1 MHQIKQKQQWQ
12 GSLQAVY
19 MKAVTNNI
27 HALTCS
33 HTCSALSMVSS
44 CKNLTSGAIR
54 RFMLVAICFLTYP
67 CSFLS
72 PEIAIVLPSSSL
84 NIDKYTLAMVRSPD
98 TLTSVTLA
106 IADTAESMPIR
117 FSGQTAFCNTCNT
130 HAVWSQALQGRQARA
145 QTGKRNSGRIQ
156 HLVCQ
161 QQVSNFPLDLLGNF
175 GLSSGIGL
183 QQQLIRKLQLNRGVS
198 SSTSISL
205 TMHLT
210 GMFLVAILMPV
221 YAARMS
227 VHDQP
232 HSALSEL
239 WTTRLRTDQRFG
251 LH

>member
-1 MHQIKQKQQWQ
+1 MILSLSLYSVKECIHLQQSQQNWNVHLLCCISHDMHQIKQKQQWQ

-130 HAVWSQALQGRQARA
+130 HAV
-145 QTGKRNSGRIQ
+145 
-156 HLVCQ
+156 
-161 QQVSNFPLDLLGNF
+161 
-175 GLSSGIGL
+175 
-183 QQQLIRKLQLNRGVS
+183 
-198 SSTSISL
+198 
-205 TMHLT
+205 
-210 GMFLVAILMPV
+210 
-221 YAARMS
+221 
-227 VHDQP
+227 
-232 HSALSEL
+232 
-239 WTTRLRTDQRFG
+239 
-251 LH
+251 